1 MTPSQPAGEGG
12 LRSDQDAYGH
22 AMLDFL
28 RGKGGQEIVEY
39 DDGFIFSTGGPSFYF
54 DEFPKWSA
62 AERAA
67 MRSVVGRVLDVG
79 CGAGRVAI
87 RLQERGHEVLGIDNS
102 PLAVRVARRRGLKQ
116 AKLLSISEIDGRL
129 GTFDTIVMMCN
140 NFGLVGSRAG
150 AKRLLTRFHRIT
162 SDRGRILAA
171 STDPRHGRSPHH
183 AYYRRNRDRGR
194 LPGQIRGRIRY
205 RSYATPWA
213 DFLLVSRAEMRSLV
227 RDTGW
232 RVRRF
237 VDVPGEPL
245 YVAILEKD

>member
-1 MTPSQPAGEGG
+1 MRNDE
-12 LRSDQDAYGH
+12 DAYGR
-22 AMLDFL
+22 AMYDFH

-39 DDGFIFSTGGPSFYF
+39 DDGFIFATGGPSFYF
-54 DEFPKWSA
+54 AEYPQWPA
-62 AERAA
+62 AERTA

-87 RLQERGHEVLGIDNS
+87 HLQERGHDVLGIDNS
-102 PLAVRVARRRGLKQ
+102 PLAVRVARERGLKHVQ
-116 AKLLSISEIDGRL
+116 VLSLWEIDGSL

-150 AKRLLTRFHRIT
+150 AKRLLKRFHRIT
-162 SDRGRILAA
+162 SDGGRILAA
-171 STDPRHGRSPHH
+171 STDPRHGRSQHL
-183 AYYRRNRDRGR
+183 AYHQRNRRRGR

-205 RSYATPWA
+205 RGYATPWA
-213 DFLLVSRAEMRSLV
+213 DFLLVSRAEIRSLV

-237 VDVPGEPL
+237 VDAPNEPL
-245 YVAILEKD
+245 FVAILEKG